1 MYICPICNRKFEKEE
16 KLAKHF
22 LPCWKEN
29 NPFHISKE
37 APRSKDIETRIV
49 NDDIMNFF
57 NSFK

>member
-37 APRSKDIETRIV
+37 APRIV